1 MNALSPLGMV
11 SETPSSNQS
20 ATQGLED
27 QKDYFVEKDG
37 QKFAGMHLLVD
48 LWGAS
53 NLCDPQT
60 TSTARCA
67 TRPRRPDATI
77 LHGHF
82 HHFSPNGG
90 VSGVLVL
97 AESHI
102 SIHTWPER
110 DFASID
116 IFMCGACDPYDSLP
130 ALKAAFAP
138 RTVNLNEQRRGL
150 IVRKAAR
157 YASEMKRPG
166 ASSGPFRFVGAVG
179 CDDHR

>member
-1 MNALSPLGMV
+1 MNALGPLGMV

-20 ATQGLED
+20 SIEGTEV

-37 QKFAGMHLLVD
+37 VKFAGTHLLLD
-48 LWGAS
+48 FWGAA
-53 NLCDPQT
+53 NLTDPD
-60 TSTARCA
+60 AIDRA
-67 TRPRRPDATI
+67 LRDAAEAAGATI

-110 DFASID
+110 DFAAID
-116 IFMCGACDPYDSLP
+116 IFMCGDCNPYLGLP
-130 ALKAAFAP
+130 LLKAAFQP
-138 RTVNLNEQRRGL
+138 SSITLNEAKRGL
-150 IVRKAAR
+150 LA
-157 YASEMKRPG
+157 
-166 ASSGPFRFVGAVG
+166 
-179 CDDHR
+179 